1 MQAEPTRGNPLHG
14 WKDGKVSELTTFFH
28 VKPGH
33 EKLMREAC
41 HEFVSNGPDGAREA
55 RADRIHEL
63 RLVLFDNDT
72 RFMWIT
78 SFDTDW
84 DPYID
89 DTLRL
94 IGQQLY
100 GTVFQH
106 TVEAPEGIAWPDL
119 PNQAN
124 AIKDMFNNNRETAV
138 GFLSAFKDLT
148 LRELW
153 TDRASARH
161 SRRCWTTRR
170 PRRPCSIRRWRHSSR
185 WRQTEP
191 SGTRYVL
198 PASERQCPTR
208 GGGRPAPGGWDRQS
222 MGPTSDNCCA
232 ITGYWAV
239 CRGRARPQSR
249 APPLDRRR
257 KAAGACC

>member
-1 MQAEPTRGNPLHG
+1 MPNMQTGTDARGNSLHG

-33 EKLMREAC
+33 EKLIREAC
-41 HEFVSNGPDGAREA
+41 HEFVSNPDRMVPEKLAQIG
-55 RADRIHEL
+55 IHEL

-106 TVEAPEGIAWPDL
+106 TVEAPEGIAGPDL

-153 TDRASARH
+153 TDRR
-161 SRRCWTTRR
+161 
-170 PRRPCSIRRWRHSSR
+170 I
-185 WRQTEP
+185 
-191 SGTRYVL
+191 
-198 PASERQCPTR
+198 
-208 GGGRPAPGGWDRQS
+208 
-222 MGPTSDNCCA
+222 
-232 ITGYWAV
+232 
-239 CRGRARPQSR
+239 
-249 APPLDRRR
+249 R
-257 KAAGACC
+257 KAFEEVLDNPEAEVALQHPALAPLLEVAAD

>member
-1 MQAEPTRGNPLHG
+1 MQTGTDARGNSLHG

-41 HEFVSNGPDGAREA
+41 HEFVSNPDRMVPEKLAQIG
-55 RADRIHEL
+55 IHEL

-106 TVEAPEGIAWPDL
+106 TVEAPEGIAGPDL

-153 TDRASARH
+153 TDRR
-161 SRRCWTTRR
+161 
-170 PRRPCSIRRWRHSSR
+170 I
-185 WRQTEP
+185 
-191 SGTRYVL
+191 
-198 PASERQCPTR
+198 
-208 GGGRPAPGGWDRQS
+208 
-222 MGPTSDNCCA
+222 
-232 ITGYWAV
+232 
-239 CRGRARPQSR
+239 
-249 APPLDRRR
+249 R
-257 KAAGACC
+257 KAFEEVLDNPEAEAALQHPALAPLLEVAAD

>member
-1 MQAEPTRGNPLHG
+1 MPNMQTGTDARGNPLQG

-33 EKLMREAC
+33 EKLIREAC
-41 HEFVSNGPDGAREA
+41 HEFVSNPDRTVPEKLAQIG
-55 RADRIHEL
+55 IHEL
-63 RLVLFDNDT
+63 RLVLFDDDT

-78 SFDTDW
+78 SFDSDW

-106 TVEAPEGIAWPDL
+106 TVEAPEGIAGPDL

-153 TDRASARH
+153 TV
-161 SRRCWTTRR
+161 RR
-170 PRRPCSIRRWRHSSR
+170 I
-185 WRQTEP
+185 
-191 SGTRYVL
+191 
-198 PASERQCPTR
+198 
-208 GGGRPAPGGWDRQS
+208 
-222 MGPTSDNCCA
+222 
-232 ITGYWAV
+232 
-239 CRGRARPQSR
+239 
-249 APPLDRRR
+249 R
-257 KAAGACC
+257 KAFEEVLDNPEAAAALQHPALAPLLEVAAG

>member
-1 MQAEPTRGNPLHG
+1 MPNMQTGTDARGNPLHG

-33 EKLMREAC
+33 EKLIREAC
-41 HEFVSNGPDGAREA
+41 HEFVSNPDRMVPEKLAQIG
-55 RADRIHEL
+55 IHEL

-78 SFDTDW
+78 SFDSDW

-106 TVEAPEGIAWPDL
+106 TVEAPEGIAGPDL

-153 TDRASARH
+153 TDRR
-161 SRRCWTTRR
+161 
-170 PRRPCSIRRWRHSSR
+170 I
-185 WRQTEP
+185 
-191 SGTRYVL
+191 
-198 PASERQCPTR
+198 
-208 GGGRPAPGGWDRQS
+208 
-222 MGPTSDNCCA
+222 
-232 ITGYWAV
+232 
-239 CRGRARPQSR
+239 
-249 APPLDRRR
+249 R
-257 KAAGACC
+257 KAFEEVLDNPEAEAALQHPALAPLLEVAAD

>member
-1 MQAEPTRGNPLHG
+1 MPNMQTGTDARGNSLHG

-33 EKLMREAC
+33 EKLIREAC
-41 HEFVSNGPDGAREA
+41 HEFVSNPDRMVPEKLAQIG
-55 RADRIHEL
+55 IHEL

-106 TVEAPEGIAWPDL
+106 TVEAPEGIAGPDL

-153 TDRASARH
+153 TDRR
-161 SRRCWTTRR
+161 
-170 PRRPCSIRRWRHSSR
+170 I
-185 WRQTEP
+185 
-191 SGTRYVL
+191 
-198 PASERQCPTR
+198 
-208 GGGRPAPGGWDRQS
+208 
-222 MGPTSDNCCA
+222 
-232 ITGYWAV
+232 
-239 CRGRARPQSR
+239 
-249 APPLDRRR
+249 R
-257 KAAGACC
+257 KAFEEVLDNPEAEAALQHPALAPLLEVAAD

>member
-1 MQAEPTRGNPLHG
+1 MPNMQTGTDARGNPLHG

-41 HEFVSNGPDGAREA
+41 HEFVSNPDRMVPEKLAQIG
-55 RADRIHEL
+55 IHEL

-106 TVEAPEGIAWPDL
+106 TVEAPEGIAGPDL

-153 TDRASARH
+153 TDRR
-161 SRRCWTTRR
+161 
-170 PRRPCSIRRWRHSSR
+170 I
-185 WRQTEP
+185 
-191 SGTRYVL
+191 
-198 PASERQCPTR
+198 
-208 GGGRPAPGGWDRQS
+208 
-222 MGPTSDNCCA
+222 
-232 ITGYWAV
+232 
-239 CRGRARPQSR
+239 
-249 APPLDRRR
+249 R
-257 KAAGACC
+257 KAFEEVLDNPEAEAALQHPALAPLLEVAAD

>member
-1 MQAEPTRGNPLHG
+1 MPNMQTGTDARGNPLHG

-33 EKLMREAC
+33 EKLIREAC
-41 HEFVSNGPDGAREA
+41 HEFVSNPDRMVPEKLAQIG
-55 RADRIHEL
+55 IHEL
-63 RLVLFDNDT
+63 RLVLFDDDT

-78 SFDTDW
+78 SFDSDW

-106 TVEAPEGIAWPDL
+106 TVEAPEGIAGPDL

-124 AIKDMFNNNRETAV
+124 AIKDMFNNNRVTAV

-153 TDRASARH
+153 T
-161 SRRCWTTRR
+161 SRR
-170 PRRPCSIRRWRHSSR
+170 I
-185 WRQTEP
+185 
-191 SGTRYVL
+191 
-198 PASERQCPTR
+198 
-208 GGGRPAPGGWDRQS
+208 
-222 MGPTSDNCCA
+222 
-232 ITGYWAV
+232 
-239 CRGRARPQSR
+239 
-249 APPLDRRR
+249 R
-257 KAAGACC
+257 KAFEEVLDNPEAAAALQHPALAPLLEVAAD

>member
-1 MQAEPTRGNPLHG
+1 MPNMQTGTDARGNPLQG
-14 WKDGKVSELTTFFH
+14 GKDGKVSELTTFFH

-41 HEFVSNGPDGAREA
+41 HEFVSNPDRMVPEKLAQIG
-55 RADRIHEL
+55 IHEL

-106 TVEAPEGIAWPDL
+106 TVEAPEGIAGPDL

-153 TDRASARH
+153 TDRR
-161 SRRCWTTRR
+161 
-170 PRRPCSIRRWRHSSR
+170 I
-185 WRQTEP
+185 
-191 SGTRYVL
+191 
-198 PASERQCPTR
+198 
-208 GGGRPAPGGWDRQS
+208 
-222 MGPTSDNCCA
+222 
-232 ITGYWAV
+232 
-239 CRGRARPQSR
+239 
-249 APPLDRRR
+249 R
-257 KAAGACC
+257 KAFEEVLDNPDAAAALQHPALAPLLEVAAD